1 MLKKIFI
8 VKEKLLIREP
18 LDIPEE
24 LNIFRVLDLMGLT
37 SVVIG
42 CFVRKRFVTFSDM
55 FVKKHL
61 SLFKMT
67 HQKSRE

>member
-1 MLKKIFI
+1 MFKKIFI
-8 VKEKLLIREP
+8 VKEKLLIKEP
-18 LDIPEE
+18 LDLSED

-37 SVVIG
+37 LVVIG
-42 CFVRKRFVTFSDM
+42 CSVRKRFVTFSDM

-67 HQKSRE
+67 LF